1 MKIYLKQ
8 IDKHALATKGESNHW
23 VSIDDKPDA
32 GHGAG
37 SSPMELMLM
46 SIAGC
51 TAMDVISILKKRR
64 ANLVNLELEVD
75 GERRD
80 EHPRVF
86 TKIHLK
92 YLFTG
97 KDLSEK
103 DVIRAINLSEEKYCS
118 AIGMIKDVAELSS
131 EYKIVNVDS

>member
-8 IDKHALATKGESNHW
+8 IDKHSLVAKGESNHW
-23 VSIDDKPDA
+23 VTIDDKPDS

-46 SIAGC
+46 SIASC

-64 ANLVNLELEVD
+64 ANLYDLEIEID

-80 EHPRVF
+80 EHPRF
-86 TKIHLK
+86 YTNIHIK
-92 YLFTG
+92 YLLTG
-97 KDLSEK
+97 KGLKVK
-103 DVIRAINLSEEKYCS
+103 DVERAINLSEEKYCS
-118 AIGMIKDVAELSS
+118 AIGMVKNTANISS
-131 EYKIVNVDS
+131 EYQIIESAA

>member
-8 IDKHALATKGESNHW
+8 IDKHSLVAKGESNHW
-23 VSIDDKPDA
+23 VTIDDKPDS

-46 SIAGC
+46 SIASC

-64 ANLVNLELEVD
+64 ANLSDLEIEID

-80 EHPRVF
+80 EHPRF
-86 TKIHLK
+86 YTDIQIK
-92 YLFTG
+92 YLLTG
-97 KDLSEK
+97 KGLKVK
-103 DVIRAINLSEEKYCS
+103 DVELAINLS
-118 AIGMIKDVAELSS
+118 
-131 EYKIVNVDS
+131 

>member
-8 IDKHALATKGESNHW
+8 IDKHSLVARGESNHW
-23 VSIDDKPDA
+23 VTIDDKPDA

-46 SIAGC
+46 SIASC

-64 ANLVNLELEVD
+64 AKLYDLEIEID

-80 EHPRVF
+80 EHPRF
-86 TKIHLK
+86 YTDIHIK
-92 YLFTG
+92 YLLRG
-97 KDLSEK
+97 KGLKVK
-103 DVIRAINLSEEKYCS
+103 DVERAINLSEEKYCS
-118 AIGMIKDVAELSS
+118 AIGMVKNTTNISS
-131 EYKIVNVDS
+131 EYQITESAS